1 MYRRRYSIARTGAP
15 PPVPRCEATD
25 SHSAATDCRAITRPR
40 DPKANLLTSFTKIIE
55 KAGHKAW
62 PRLFHN
68 LRASFGT
75 DWADRVPVHSVAA
88 WLGHSPT
95 ISAKHYLQS
104 RDARLDL
111 VTGRG
116 AAANPATVKATDTP
130 QARPKKTRPTRKSL
144 NNRPILPFVGARLVL
159 LNRGKWAQQDS
170 NL

>member
-1 MYRRRYSIARTGAP
+1 MM
-15 PPVPRCEATD
+15 
-25 SHSAATDCRAITRPR
+25 
-40 DPKANLLTSFTKIIE
+40 FTKIIE

-62 PRLFHN
+62 PRLLHN
-68 LRASFGT
+68 LRASCGT

-88 WLGHSPT
+88 WLAHSPT

-104 RDARLDL
+104 RGARLDL

-116 AAANPATVKATDTP
+116 AAANPATEKATDTP
-130 QARPKKTRPTRKSL
+130 QPRPQKTRPTQKSL

>member
-1 MYRRRYSIARTGAP
+1 MYRRRESIARTGSSTA
-15 PPVPRCEATD
+15 R
-25 SHSAATDCRAITRPR
+25 SAARNEPDPHSVLTDRRAGSRSR
-40 DPKANLLTSFTKIIE
+40 DPKVNLRTTFTKIIE

-68 LRASFGT
+68 LRASCGT

-104 RDARLDL
+104 RDAHLDL

-116 AAANPATVKATDTP
+116 AATNPATEKATDT
-130 QARPKKTRPTRKSL
+130 RPSAPTK
-144 NNRPILPFVGARLVL
+144 NQTNAKQPE
-159 LNRGKWAQQDS
+159 KQDDFAVCGRA
-170 NL
+170 